1 LAERLTV
8 AVVYVLQ
15 CSIADFTFTHV
26 FHKVVKTSALRII
39 QFCLDPMTVGWNPQI
54 YCTVD
59 KCLNVGCRSA
69 VLLWQEEFTV
79 RVAEEDEVGMNLLK
93 YPTRST
99 TWNGTIQAEFVLWM
113 RKMIG

>member
-1 LAERLTV
+1 
-8 AVVYVLQ
+8 
-15 CSIADFTFTHV
+15 
-26 FHKVVKTSALRII
+26 
-39 QFCLDPMTVGWNPQI
+39 
-54 YCTVD
+54 
-59 KCLNVGCRSA
+59 
-69 VLLWQEEFTV
+69 LLWREEFTV